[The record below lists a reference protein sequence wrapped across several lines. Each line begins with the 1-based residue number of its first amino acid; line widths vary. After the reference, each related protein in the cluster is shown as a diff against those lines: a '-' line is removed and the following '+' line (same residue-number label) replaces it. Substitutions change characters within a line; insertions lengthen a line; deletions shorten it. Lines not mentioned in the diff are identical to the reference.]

1 MIEDVLKGSSLKS
14 FVREEKKIERT
25 EEMQTGEIKIET
37 TEETRTEK
45 FNVNHLFKNDKA
57 LKKQDDLANRF
68 RENVNQEELTL
79 SQKEE
84 KSKEEQI
91 EYMYKNFGQS
101 LTKFLD
107 DKSIIEIYLNQD
119 GFLRIEKFGEG
130 RYLTDVRLSPT
141 ESESILKLVADFN
154 KTVLTRENA
163 TISTVLPNG
172 ERISG
177 AIYDTVGHR
186 PVFTIRKKSNVRFEL
201 DYYVKTGVIT
211 QQQKEYI
218 EKQIRNKKNIIIAGN
233 TSSGKTSFANAC
245 LKVIENKELEL
256 LKYNY
261 KDNKAVSEYL
271 NTIEHLDQLNKKK
284 LTELNGG
291 MIKEYGERIG
301 IIEQVPELICNST
314 NIMNYVVTQHCSALD
329 LLRLCM
335 RMTPDRI
342 LYGELRTGEETKELL
357 KAWNSGHDGGVST
370 IHASVEKGSI
380 KALDKME
387 QYLDELKLGLDS
399 QRQLIGESVDVIIA
413 LARIGTETGGFERKL
428 VGILEVEDYDK
439 NAKQYVTKVIY
450 QAPKIEIA

>member
-25 EEMQTGEIKIET
+25 EEMETGEIKIE

-211 QQQKEYI
+211 QGQKEYI

-271 NTIEHLDQLNKKK
+271 NTIEHLDQLSKKK

-450 QAPKIEIA
+450 QAPKIEVA

>member
-25 EEMQTGEIKIET
+25 EEMETGEIKIE

-130 RYLTDVRLSPT
+130 RYLTNVRLSPT

-211 QQQKEYI
+211 QGQKEYI

-261 KDNKAVSEYL
+261 KNNKAVSEYL

-450 QAPKIEIA
+450 QAPKIEVA

>member
-25 EEMQTGEIKIET
+25 EEMETGEIKIE

-130 RYLTDVRLSPT
+130 RYLTNVRLSPT

-450 QAPKIEIA
+450 QAPKFEVA

>member
-1 MIEDVLKGSSLKS
+1 MIEDVLKGSSLKT
-14 FVREEKKIERT
+14 FAREEKKIERI

-37 TEETRTEK
+37 EEIRTEK

-130 RYLTDVRLSPT
+130 RYLTNVRLSPT

-177 AIYDTVGHR
+177 AIYDTVGHK

-211 QQQKEYI
+211 QEQKEYI

-271 NTIEHLDQLNKKK
+271 DTIEHLDQLNKKK

-439 NAKQYVTKVIY
+439 NTKEYVTKVIY
-450 QAPKIEIA
+450 QAPKIEVA

>member
-1 MIEDVLKGSSLKS
+1 MIEDVLKGSSLKT
-14 FVREEKKIERT
+14 FAREEKKIERI

-37 TEETRTEK
+37 EEIRTEK

-130 RYLTDVRLSPT
+130 RYLTNVRLSPT

-177 AIYDTVGHR
+177 AIYDTVGHK

-211 QQQKEYI
+211 QGQKEYI

-271 NTIEHLDQLNKKK
+271 DTIEHLDQLNKKK

-450 QAPKIEIA
+450 QAPKIEVA

>member
-25 EEMQTGEIKIET
+25 EEMETGEIKIE

-130 RYLTDVRLSPT
+130 RYLTNVRLSPT

-211 QQQKEYI
+211 QGQKEYI

-261 KDNKAVSEYL
+261 KNNKAVSEYL

-439 NAKQYVTKVIY
+439 KTKEYVTKVIY
-450 QAPKIEIA
+450 QAPKIEVA

>member
-25 EEMQTGEIKIET
+25 EEMETGEIKIE

-130 RYLTDVRLSPT
+130 RYLTNVRLTPT

-211 QQQKEYI
+211 QGQKEYI

-271 NTIEHLDQLNKKK
+271 DTIEHLDQLNKKK

>member
-1 MIEDVLKGSSLKS
+1 MIEDVLKGSSLKT
-14 FVREEKKIERT
+14 FAREEKKIERI

-37 TEETRTEK
+37 EEIRTEK

-450 QAPKIEIA
+450 QAPKIEVA

>member
-1 MIEDVLKGSSLKS
+1 MIEDVLKGSSLKT
-14 FVREEKKIERT
+14 FIREEKKIEKI

-37 TEETRTEK
+37 EETET
-45 FNVNHLFKNDKA
+45 FNVNHLFKGDKA
-57 LKKQDDLANRF
+57 LNKKVDLANRF
-68 RENVNQEELTL
+68 KESVDGDELTL

-84 KSKEEQI
+84 KSKEEKI
-91 EYMYKNFGQS
+91 EYMYKNFGQH

-107 DKSIIEIYLNQD
+107 DDSIIEIYLNQD

-130 RYLTDVRLSPT
+130 RYLTNIRLSPT
-141 ESESILKLVADFN
+141 ESESILKLVASFN
-154 KTVLTRENA
+154 DTVLTREQA

-186 PVFTIRKKSNVRFEL
+186 PVFTIRKKSKIRFEL

-211 QQQKEYI
+211 QEQKEYI

-245 LKVIENKELEL
+245 LKVIENRELEL
-256 LKYNY
+256 LKMNY
-261 KDNKAVSEYL
+261 KNNPVVNEYL
-271 NTIEHLDQLNKKK
+271 QGIEHLDQLSKKK

-301 IIEQVPELICNST
+301 MIEEVPELVCNCT
-314 NIMNYVVTQHCSALD
+314 NVMNYVVTEHNPAIK

-370 IHASVEKGSI
+370 IHASVEKGTV
-380 KALDKME
+380 KALEKME

-413 LARIGTETGGFERKL
+413 LARVGTETGGFERKL
-428 VGILEVEDYDK
+428 VGIMEVKDYDK
-439 NAKQYVTKVIY
+439 NKKEYITDVIY
-450 QAPKIEIA
+450 QAKVEEVA

>member
-25 EEMQTGEIKIET
+25 EEMETGEIKIE

-450 QAPKIEIA
+450 QAPKIEVV

>member
-25 EEMQTGEIKIET
+25 EEMETGEIKIE

-130 RYLTDVRLSPT
+130 RYLTNVRLTPT

-211 QQQKEYI
+211 QGQKEYI

-450 QAPKIEIA
+450 QAPKIEVA

>member
-25 EEMQTGEIKIET
+25 EEMETGEIKIE

-130 RYLTDVRLSPT
+130 RYLTNVRLTPT

-450 QAPKIEIA
+450 QAPKIEVA

>member
-1 MIEDVLKGSSLKS
+1 MIEDVLKGSSLKT
-14 FVREEKKIERT
+14 FAREEKKIERI

-37 TEETRTEK
+37 EEIRTEK

-130 RYLTDVRLSPT
+130 RYLTNVRLSPT

-211 QQQKEYI
+211 QGQKEYI

-271 NTIEHLDQLNKKK
+271 DTIEHLDQLNKKK

-439 NAKQYVTKVIY
+439 NTKEYVTKVIY
-450 QAPKIEIA
+450 QAPKIEVA

>member
-25 EEMQTGEIKIET
+25 EEMETGEIKIE

-211 QQQKEYI
+211 QEQKEYI

>member
-211 QQQKEYI
+211 QGQKEYI

-450 QAPKIEIA
+450 QAPKIEVA

>member
-25 EEMQTGEIKIET
+25 EEMETGEIKIE

-130 RYLTDVRLSPT
+130 RYLTNVRLTPT

-211 QQQKEYI
+211 QGQKEYI

-271 NTIEHLDQLNKKK
+271 DTIEHLDQLNKKK

-439 NAKQYVTKVIY
+439 KTKEYVTKVIY
-450 QAPKIEIA
+450 QAPKIEVA

>member
-25 EEMQTGEIKIET
+25 EEMETGEIKIE

-130 RYLTDVRLSPT
+130 RYLTNVRLSPT

-211 QQQKEYI
+211 QEQKEYI

-271 NTIEHLDQLNKKK
+271 DTIEHLDQLNKKK

-450 QAPKIEIA
+450 QAPKIEVA

>member
-25 EEMQTGEIKIET
+25 EEMETGEIKIE

-130 RYLTDVRLSPT
+130 RYLTDVRLTPT

-211 QQQKEYI
+211 QGQKEYI

>member
-25 EEMQTGEIKIET
+25 EEMETGEIKIE

-130 RYLTDVRLSPT
+130 RYLTNVRLSPT

-163 TISTVLPNG
+163 AISTVLPNG

-439 NAKQYVTKVIY
+439 KTKEYVTKVIY
-450 QAPKIEIA
+450 QAPKIEVA

>member
-211 QQQKEYI
+211 QEQKEYI

-271 NTIEHLDQLNKKK
+271 DTIEHLDQLNKKK

-450 QAPKIEIA
+450 QAPKIEVA

>member
-1 MIEDVLKGSSLKS
+1 MIEDVLKGSSLKT
-14 FVREEKKIERT
+14 FAREEKKIERI
-25 EEMQTGEIKIET
+25 EEMQTGEIKIE

-130 RYLTDVRLSPT
+130 RYLTNVRLSPT

-177 AIYDTVGHR
+177 AIYDTVGHK

-211 QQQKEYI
+211 QGQKEYI

-271 NTIEHLDQLNKKK
+271 DTIEHLDQLNKKK

-450 QAPKIEIA
+450 QAPKIEVA

>member
-1 MIEDVLKGSSLKS
+1 MIEDVLKGSSLKT
-14 FVREEKKIERT
+14 FVKEEKKIERT

-37 TEETRTEK
+37 EEIRTEK

-177 AIYDTVGHR
+177 AIYDTVGHK

-211 QQQKEYI
+211 QGQKEYI

-428 VGILEVEDYDK
+428 VGILEVKDYDK
-439 NAKQYVTKVIY
+439 NAKQYVTEVIY
-450 QAPKIEIA
+450 QAPKIEVA

>member
-1 MIEDVLKGSSLKS
+1 MIEDVLKGSSLKT
-14 FVREEKKIERT
+14 FAREEKKIERI

-37 TEETRTEK
+37 EEIRTEK

-130 RYLTDVRLSPT
+130 RYLTNVRLSPT

-177 AIYDTVGHR
+177 AIYDTVGHK

-211 QQQKEYI
+211 QEQKEYI

-271 NTIEHLDQLNKKK
+271 DTIEHLDQLNKKK

-439 NAKQYVTKVIY
+439 KTKEYVTKVIY
-450 QAPKIEIA
+450 QAPKIEVA

>member
-25 EEMQTGEIKIET
+25 EEMETGEIKIE

-211 QQQKEYI
+211 QEQKEYI

-271 NTIEHLDQLNKKK
+271 DTIEHLDQLNKKK

-428 VGILEVEDYDK
+428 VGILEVKDYDK
-439 NAKQYVTKVIY
+439 NAKQYVTEVIY
-450 QAPKIEIA
+450 QAPKIEVA

>member
-25 EEMQTGEIKIET
+25 EEMETGEIKIE

-68 RENVNQEELTL
+68 REHVNQEELTL

-211 QQQKEYI
+211 QEQKEYI

-271 NTIEHLDQLNKKK
+271 DTIEHLDQLNKKK

-450 QAPKIEIA
+450 QAPKIEVA

>member
-271 NTIEHLDQLNKKK
+271 DTIEHLDQLNKKK

-450 QAPKIEIA
+450 QAPKIEVA

>member
-25 EEMQTGEIKIET
+25 EEMETGEIKIE

-211 QQQKEYI
+211 QGQKEYI

-428 VGILEVEDYDK
+428 VGILEVKDYDK

-450 QAPKIEIA
+450 QAPKIEVA

>member
-37 TEETRTEK
+37 EEIRTEK

-130 RYLTDVRLSPT
+130 RYLTNVRLSPT

-211 QQQKEYI
+211 QEQKEYI

-450 QAPKIEIA
+450 QAPKIEVA

>member
-107 DKSIIEIYLNQD
+107 D
-119 GFLRIEKFGEG
+119 KFGEG

-428 VGILEVEDYDK
+428 VGILEVKDYDK
-439 NAKQYVTKVIY
+439 NAKQYVTEVIY
-450 QAPKIEIA
+450 QAPKIEVA

>member
-1 MIEDVLKGSSLKS
+1 MIEDVLKGSSLKT
-14 FVREEKKIERT
+14 FAREEKKIERI

-37 TEETRTEK
+37 EEIRTEK

-130 RYLTDVRLSPT
+130 RYLTNVRLSPT

-177 AIYDTVGHR
+177 AIYDTVGHK

-211 QQQKEYI
+211 QEQKEYI

-271 NTIEHLDQLNKKK
+271 DTIEHLDQLNKKK

-450 QAPKIEIA
+450 QAPKIEVA

>member
-25 EEMQTGEIKIET
+25 EEMETGEIKIE

-130 RYLTDVRLSPT
+130 RYLTNVRLTPT

-211 QQQKEYI
+211 QGQKEYI

-439 NAKQYVTKVIY
+439 KTKEYVTKVIY
-450 QAPKIEIA
+450 QAPKIEVA

>member
-14 FVREEKKIERT
+14 FVREEKKIEK
-25 EEMQTGEIKIET
+25 TGEIKIE

-130 RYLTDVRLSPT
+130 RYLTNVRLSPT

-450 QAPKIEIA
+450 QAPKIEVA

>member
-25 EEMQTGEIKIET
+25 EEMETGEIKIE

-271 NTIEHLDQLNKKK
+271 DTIEHLDQLNKKK

>member
-1 MIEDVLKGSSLKS
+1 MIEDVLKGSSLKT
-14 FVREEKKIERT
+14 FAREEKKIERI

-37 TEETRTEK
+37 EEIRTEK

-387 QYLDELKLGLDS
+387 QYLDDLKLGLDS

-450 QAPKIEIA
+450 QAPKIEVA

>member
-14 FVREEKKIERT
+14 FVREEKKIER
-25 EEMQTGEIKIET
+25 

-450 QAPKIEIA
+450 QAPKIEVA

>member
-1 MIEDVLKGSSLKS
+1 MIEDVLKGSSLKT
-14 FVREEKKIERT
+14 FAREEKKIERI
-25 EEMQTGEIKIET
+25 EEMQTGEIKIE

-130 RYLTDVRLSPT
+130 RYLTNVRLSPT

-211 QQQKEYI
+211 QGQKEYI

-271 NTIEHLDQLNKKK
+271 DTIEHLDQLNKKK

-439 NAKQYVTKVIY
+439 NTKEYVTKVIY
-450 QAPKIEIA
+450 QAPKIEVA

>member
-1 MIEDVLKGSSLKS
+1 MIEDVLKGSSLKT
-14 FVREEKKIERT
+14 FAREEKKIERI

-37 TEETRTEK
+37 EEIRTEK

-130 RYLTDVRLSPT
+130 RYLTNVRLSPT
-141 ESESILKLVADFN
+141 ESESILKLVADVN

-177 AIYDTVGHR
+177 AIYDTVGHK

-211 QQQKEYI
+211 QGQKEYI

-271 NTIEHLDQLNKKK
+271 DTIEHLDQLNKKK

-439 NAKQYVTKVIY
+439 NTKEYVTKVIY
-450 QAPKIEIA
+450 QAPKIEVA

>member
-25 EEMQTGEIKIET
+25 EEMETGEIKIE

-211 QQQKEYI
+211 QGQKEYI

-271 NTIEHLDQLNKKK
+271 DTIEHLDQLNKKK

-439 NAKQYVTKVIY
+439 NTKEYVTKVIY
-450 QAPKIEIA
+450 QAPKIEVA

>member
-25 EEMQTGEIKIET
+25 EEMETSEIKIE

-130 RYLTDVRLSPT
+130 RYLTNVRLSPT

-450 QAPKIEIA
+450 QAPKIEVA

>member
-25 EEMQTGEIKIET
+25 EEMETGEIKIE

-130 RYLTDVRLSPT
+130 RYLTDVRLTPT

-211 QQQKEYI
+211 QGQKEYI

-271 NTIEHLDQLNKKK
+271 DTIEHLDQLNKKK

-439 NAKQYVTKVIY
+439 NAKEYITKVIY